1 MCTQPFCLLPCPIH
15 ARLRQDLE
23 RAKKVTVTFLT
34 NIMLRE
40 KVSLPTQTQE
50 LFLTTFNDKVCT
62 PSPPPIPCCGVVW
75 SAITPLSS
83 NHTHTHTYTQLA
95 EYVNKATSA
104 EIRPVLDAMR
114 DPVVCALVANE
125 ERRIS
130 ADDAAAVLCPV
141 VVSVLHSCTAE
152 TRGHLADYAV
162 DCSAWL
168 AECAQASAPNFH
180 GDMNEFSHTVW
191 EGATT
196 FF

>member
-1 MCTQPFCLLPCPIH
+1 M
-15 ARLRQDLE
+15 E

-34 NIMLRE
+34 NIMLKE

-62 PSPPPIPCCGVVW
+62 CFSFTLRQPWMGWDV
-75 SAITPLSS
+75 ITPLFSCS
-83 NHTHTHTYTQLA
+83 HPQLA

-104 EIRPVLDAMR
+104 EIRPVLDAMK
-114 DPVVCALVANE
+114 DPVVCALVSNE

-130 ADDAAAVLCPV
+130 AEDAAAILGPV
-141 VVSVLHSCTAE
+141 VASVLHSCTAE
-152 TRGHLADYAV
+152 TREHLTDYAV

-168 AECAQASAPNFH
+168 AECAQANAPNFH
-180 GDMNEFSHTVW
+180 AEDMNEFSHTVW
-191 EGATT
+191 EGAST